1 VGAIVSLPTRLL
13 RPLVLVYHG
22 VGEAS
27 EGEDPSRLVVSPAR
41 FESQLRLLL
50 GLGYEFVTA
59 EALLDRSPDGR
70 PARGTAVLTFDDG
83 WREGLTVVAPL
94 LERLGVRASFYV
106 CPGMWGTQH
115 SLVSGPA
122 GALLTREEA
131 RALHERGM
139 EVASH
144 TLSHPDLRGLDDAA
158 LDAELRDSRAAV
170 EELTGRRC
178 RTFAYPFGL
187 YDERVVGRVRAAGYE
202 LALAWEPRRGWDP
215 FEAGRLPAPPRHGAE
230 RLAFKLLGVRVP
242 ERWRPH

>member
-1 VGAIVSLPTRLL
+1 VSRRARLL

-22 VGEAS
+22 VGDVS
-27 EGEDPSRLVVSPAR
+27 EREDPQRLVVSPAR
-41 FESQLRLLL
+41 LEAQVRLLL
-50 GLGYEFVTA
+50 RLGYEIVTA
-59 EALLDRSPDGR
+59 DELLDRAPGGR

-83 WREGLTVVAPL
+83 WRDGLTVVAPI

-115 SLVSGPA
+115 ALVSGPA

-144 TLSHPDLRGLDDAA
+144 TLSHPDLRSLDDAA
-158 LDAELRDSRAAV
+158 LDAELRQSRAAV
-170 EELTGRRC
+170 EELTGRPC

-187 YDERVVGRVRAAGYE
+187 YDARVVERVRAAGYQ
-202 LALAWEPRRGWDP
+202 WNP
-215 FEAGRLPAPPRHGAE
+215 FEAGRLPAPPRHGAG
-230 RLAFKLLGVRVP
+230 RLALKLLGVRRP
-242 ERWRPH
+242 ERWRAR